1 MLMASIAYFILTR
14 VLVAHHGKDSLLAS
28 SIGADR
34 KGTLSL
40 GLYMAAVALAFV
52 EPRAAIACYFIVPVM
67 WFLPDRRI
75 EKTLARG
82 KTCAQMIA
90 C

>member
-1 MLMASIAYFILTR
+1 
-14 VLVAHHGKDSLLAS
+14 
-28 SIGADR
+28 
-34 KGTLSL
+34 
-40 GLYMAAVALAFV
+40 MAAVALAFV

-82 KTCAQMIA
+82 KTGAQMIA